1 MKILE
6 KLIESFEKLP
16 GIGPKTAE
24 RLAYSVLDLD
34 DEYVK
39 EFAQNLIDAKTKI
52 KRCKICGMYCDGD
65 ICDVCKDKDRIS
77 DTLIVVSS
85 TKDAIAI
92 EKATKKYKYF
102 VLNGNISLLKNITP
116 DKLNIPLL
124 LTRIETENIKEVI
137 LATSSTL
144 DGETTARYLSN
155 ILENKV
161 KVTRLAYGLPM
172 GSELE
177 YLDTLTLEKAISGR
191 NKI

>member
-1 MKILE
+1 M
-6 KLIESFEKLP
+6 
-16 GIGPKTAE
+16 
-24 RLAYSVLDLD
+24 V
-34 DEYVK
+34 
-39 EFAQNLIDAKTKI
+39 
-52 KRCKICGMYCDGD
+52 
-65 ICDVCKDKDRIS
+65 
-77 DTLIVVSS
+77 
-85 TKDAIAI
+85 
-92 EKATKKYKYF
+92 F

-124 LTRIETENIKEVI
+124 LTRIETENIKEII